1 MLTIILLLVIAA
13 LCFAYLRS
21 TKQTK
26 AAKDDAKCWK
36 LLSQM
41 YWHWAEEEYDKNDR
55 LTIQRDDAYLGI
67 EIMALGMDQ
76 ERRHY
81 EASLTMV
88 LAQKETP

>member
-1 MLTIILLLVIAA
+1 MFTIILLLVIAA

-21 TKQTK
+21 TQQTK
-26 AAKDDAKCWK
+26 TAKDDAACWK

-67 EIMALGMDQ
+67 EIMALG
-76 ERRHY
+76 Y
-81 EASLTMV
+81 EQQRVHFETSLTMV
-88 LAQKETP
+88 LAQKENA